1 MGAVQD
7 QTCSA
12 QKQAETDR
20 QNDGFRYYIVVRCLS
35 VCLIYIQAIMQ
46 SKLTLLKVRSLDNIY
61 NFIFIIVC
69 NSFKIYLQLK
79 KLENIHS

>member
-35 VCLIYIQAIMQ
+35 VCLIYIQGIMQ
-46 SKLTLLKVRSLDNIY
+46 SKLTLLKVLSLDL
-61 NFIFIIVC
+61 
-69 NSFKIYLQLK
+69 SL
-79 KLENIHS
+79 IHI